1 MGILSAKFTH
11 LLHVLQKY
19 AIFQHLENMIIS
31 YLALR
36 RFISLLSSYIGDGGT
51 FDPSDHTYHHVH
63 GSLGLHRAE
72 AGDSADPL
80 VEVLGILLYIVQCF
94 LKEVLWGAR

>member
-1 MGILSAKFTH
+1 MLIYVDSSPFLVVISETGEH
-11 LLHVLQKY
+11 LTS
-19 AIFQHLENMIIS
+19 N
-31 YLALR
+31 
-36 RFISLLSSYIGDGGT
+36 
-51 FDPSDHTYHHVH
+51 DPTYHHVH